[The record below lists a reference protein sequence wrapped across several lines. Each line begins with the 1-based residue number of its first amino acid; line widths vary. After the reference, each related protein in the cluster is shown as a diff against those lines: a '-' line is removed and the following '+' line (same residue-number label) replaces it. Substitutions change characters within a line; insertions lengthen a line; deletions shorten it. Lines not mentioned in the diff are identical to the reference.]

1 MNRFALHDVIAFLVR
16 RTWLVT
22 LVTIV
27 VCAGFAARAVASLVE
42 ADYLSPEGTAPPLVQ
57 PGRPHAQ
64 PRHLPDGS
72 TFAERNIFCS
82 DCVRVG
88 PGPTDPSFSGSPAL
102 LIATSIGQ
110 LPRATVRVLATEV
123 QGSFG
128 LGDAIPGV
136 GKIERIGWRSIDV
149 VDGAGRRAT
158 LSLLDAS
165 PAGAGAK
172 GAATPQASDQA
183 PASPF
188 AGRIKKIDDHTYEV
202 DRALVRE
209 LVSGQSAGGMRA
221 MPLMDKGE
229 ITGLRITMARPG
241 SAAAEIG
248 IKPGD
253 AFTSINNEPIKT
265 AQQMLDL
272 LAKLDSL
279 NYVEIQGTRAGKPL
293 ALNLRLK

>member
-1 MNRFALHDVIAFLVR
+1 MSRFALHELVASLVR

-57 PGRPHAQ
+57 PGRPRVQA
-64 PRHLPDGS
+64 RHLPDGS

-88 PGPTDPSFSGSPAL
+88 PGPTDTSFSGSPAL
-102 LIATSIGQ
+102 LIATSIGE

-136 GKIERIGWRSIDV
+136 GKVERIGWRSIDV
-149 VDGAGRRAT
+149 VDGAGRHAT
-158 LSLLDAS
+158 LSLLDAT

-172 GAATPQASDQA
+172 GAATPQASDAA

-209 LVSGQSAGGMRA
+209 IVGGQSGGMRA
-221 MPLMDKGE
+221 MPLMEKGE
-229 ITGLRITMARPG
+229 IAGLRVTMARPG

-248 IKPGD
+248 VKPGD
-253 AFTSINNEPIKT
+253 AFTSINNDPIKT

-279 NYVEIQGTRAGKPL
+279 NIVQIQGTRAGKPL
-293 ALNLRLK
+293 QIELRLH